1 MNRVIAGILGAAGL
15 AALLTT
21 GCAPRHKGAYFER
34 WSKQDTERRAEMER
48 EEKIRAEVEA
58 RMEGKA
64 APAPAAAPAAPAP
77 VAAPTPPPPPPPPV
91 AEAPPPGEPQTT
103 TATDGTPPIG
113 ADGKASRV
121 LAPTEEEEEAIY

>member
-77 VAAPTPPPPPPPPV
+77 VAAPTPPPPPPPV

-113 ADGKASRV
+113 GDGKASRV

>member
-77 VAAPTPPPPPPPPV
+77 VAAPTPPPPPPPV